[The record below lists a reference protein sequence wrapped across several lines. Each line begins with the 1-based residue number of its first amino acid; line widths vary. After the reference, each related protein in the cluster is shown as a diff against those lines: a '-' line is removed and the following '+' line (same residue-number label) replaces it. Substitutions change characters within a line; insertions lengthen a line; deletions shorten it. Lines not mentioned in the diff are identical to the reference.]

1 MENRNVPRYIKE
13 YPGVNRLELVCPR
26 VSMVELVFTGGQ
38 LIGITRGLAYL
49 HDNGIVHGDLKGVS
63 CGIGL
68 LSDPFFRLTKPL
80 SPAEHPHR

>member
-13 YPGVNRLELVCPR
+13 YPGVNRLELVRPR
-26 VSMVELVFTGGQ
+26 AATIEPALTVCQ

-63 CGIGL
+63 CGVVL
-68 LSDPFFRLTKPL
+68 LSGPFFRLTKPP
-80 SPAEHPHR
+80 SPAEHPYR